1 MHRIAEQIAAG
12 AVERGP
18 ENAARRIEQ
27 QKAAPAHTVGAGQE
41 GGPRAQDG
49 DKAPEEHDLAAV
61 TRKEILAELQAPSV
75 QVDDVAEA
83 AQQAIAA
90 LAPDE
95 EAHVVAEDGARSR
108 RGDDEREGKVGC
120 RAGV

>member
-1 MHRIAEQIAAG
+1 MHDIAQQVACG
-12 AVERGP
+12 AIERGP
-18 ENAARRIEQ
+18 EDAARRVEKQ
-27 QKAAPAHTVGAGQE
+27 ETAPAHTVGAGQE

-61 TRKEILAELQAPSV
+61 TQKEILAELQAPSV

-95 EAHVVAEDGARSR
+95 EAQVVAEDGARR
-108 RGDDEREGKVGC
+108 RRRDDERE
-120 RAGV
+120 